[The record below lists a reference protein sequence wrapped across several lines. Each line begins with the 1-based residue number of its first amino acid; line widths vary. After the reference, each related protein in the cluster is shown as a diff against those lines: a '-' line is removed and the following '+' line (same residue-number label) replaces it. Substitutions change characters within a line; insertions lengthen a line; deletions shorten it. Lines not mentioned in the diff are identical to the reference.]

1 MHSGPQ
7 AGALRGGI
15 ADLFERQVSATPTA
29 VAVASREGRLTYREL
44 GRMSRDV
51 AARLRAR
58 GVGPE
63 VLVGVAMERS
73 PAMIAALLGTLAA
86 GGAYLPIVPTLPRTR
101 VRSMLDEARPAV
113 LLVSPALEPLGAD
126 LGVPAVVLDGPAGTG
141 ERDARAVPGPSPD
154 NLAYVLYTSG
164 STGRPKGVAITH
176 GGAAAL
182 LAWAAGFFTPAEL
195 RGVLASTSI

>member
-1 MHSGPQ
+1 MQSGVD
-7 AGALRGGI
+7 ASRECI
-15 ADLFERQVSATPTA
+15 ADRFERQVSAAPAALA
-29 VAVASREGRLTYREL
+29 VAGPERSLTYREL
-44 GRMSRDV
+44 GRLSRGV
-51 AARLRAR
+51 AGRLRAL
-58 GVGPE
+58 GAGPE

-86 GGAYLPIVPTLPRTR
+86 GGAYLPLVPSLPRTR

-164 STGRPKGVAITH
+164 STGRP
-176 GGAAAL
+176 
-182 LAWAAGFFTPAEL
+182 
-195 RGVLASTSI
+195 